1 MRIRHRSAV
10 HAHLAMGARAAGQG
24 GQQRAEDQQPYHKDP
39 ARGPS
44 PSGDGGIAVSPLE
57 CCGICLYNDSMQIG
71 VLKIKIRTP
80 NRGKLDRLLDL
91 QSEFTDCV
99 RFHCERISILGTT
112 NATEVHRGCYR
123 EARERFRLPASTLQ
137 QARDKA
143 IAATRSF
150 LRRKKK
156 DRRANPPTFRG
167 PVPLRLAVEN
177 LKVLPDEG
185 MIRISTTDGFLWLPI
200 LIPACF
206 AAAARLQHAVSEIV
220 RKGKDWFLMLAVK
233 TEDVPSP
240 QGERPHFGVD
250 LGLAN
255 IAVLSGPNLVKFF
268 DGKPLRYVRGR
279 YFRYR
284 QALQQKRKTGM
295 VKAQLLSFLRYK
307 AALAGVEVVEE
318 DPRHTSQRCSR
329 CGHTERGNRP
339 RQNLFR
345 CKRCGFE
352 VHADLNAARN
362 LAARGACSPGVG
374 GVTPP
379 GRSDVE
385 SGEAMVA
392 RQGRHR
398 GNRNL
403 ASSS

>member
-1 MRIRHRSAV
+1 
-10 HAHLAMGARAAGQG
+10 
-24 GQQRAEDQQPYHKDP
+24 
-39 ARGPS
+39 
-44 PSGDGGIAVSPLE
+44 
-57 CCGICLYNDSMQIG
+57 MQTG
-71 VLKIKIRTP
+71 VLKLKIRTL
-80 NRGKLDRLLDL
+80 NRGKLERLLDM
-91 QSEFTDCV
+91 QEEFTACV
-99 RFHCERISILGTT
+99 RFHCERIAILGTT
-112 NATEVHRGCYR
+112 NATEVHRDCYR

-143 IAATRSF
+143 IAAVRSF
-150 LRRKKK
+150 LQRKKR
-156 DRRANPPTFRG
+156 DRRTNPPTFPR

-177 LKVLPDEG
+177 LKVLPDDG
-185 MIRISTTDGFLWLPI
+185 MIRISTPDGFLWLPI

-206 AAAARLQHAVSEIV
+206 AAAARLPHAVSEIV
-220 RKGKDWFLMLAVK
+220 RTGRDWFLMLAVK

-255 IAVLSGPNLVKFF
+255 VAVLSGPGVVKFF

-279 YFRYR
+279 FFRYR
-284 QALQQKRKTGM
+284 RALQRKRKTGM
-295 VKAQLLSFLRYK
+295 VRRSKGKESRWSSWMNHDISRKIVDLVAATGGILHIERLTGIRQRCKGTVKVRRMLHSWPFAQLLAFLRYK
-307 AALAGVEVVEE
+307 AARAGVEVVEE

-339 RQNLFR
+339 RQDLFR
-345 CKRCGFE
+345 CRRCGYE

-392 RQGRHR
+392 RTGRHR

>member
-1 MRIRHRSAV
+1 
-10 HAHLAMGARAAGQG
+10 
-24 GQQRAEDQQPYHKDP
+24 
-39 ARGPS
+39 
-44 PSGDGGIAVSPLE
+44 
-57 CCGICLYNDSMQIG
+57 
-71 VLKIKIRTP
+71 LKIKIRTL
-80 NRGKLDRLLDL
+80 NLGKLQRLLDM

-112 NATEVHRGCYR
+112 NATEVHRDCYH

-150 LRRKKK
+150 LQRKKK
-156 DRRANPPTFRG
+156 DRRANPPMFRK
-167 PVPLRLAVEN
+167 PLPLRLAVEN
-177 LKVLPDEG
+177 LKVVPDEG
-185 MIRISTTDGFLWLPI
+185 MIRVSTPDGFLWLPI

-206 AAAARLQHAVSEIV
+206 AAALRLQHVVSEIV
-220 RKGKDWFLMLAVK
+220 RQGKDWFLMLAVK

-255 IAVLSGPNLVKFF
+255 LAVLSGPNLVKFF

-279 YFRYR
+279 YFRSR
-284 QALQQKRKTGM
+284 QALQKKRKTGM
-295 VKAQLLSFLRYK
+295 VKRSKGKESRWAACRNHDISRQIIDIVARAGGVLHVERLKGIRDRCQGTVKVRRMLHSWPFGQLLEFLKYK

-329 CGHTERGNRP
+329 CGHTARGNRP
-339 RQNLFR
+339 RQDLFR
-345 CKRCGFE
+345 CQRCGFE
-352 VHADLNAARN
+352 IHADLNAARN

-379 GRSDVE
+379 GRPVVE

-398 GNRNL
+398 GNRDL

>member
-1 MRIRHRSAV
+1 M
-10 HAHLAMGARAAGQG
+10 
-24 GQQRAEDQQPYHKDP
+24 
-39 ARGPS
+39 
-44 PSGDGGIAVSPLE
+44 
-57 CCGICLYNDSMQIG
+57 
-71 VLKIKIRTP
+71 
-80 NRGKLDRLLDL
+80 

-112 NATEVHRGCYR
+112 NATEVHRDCYH
-123 EARERFRLPASTLQ
+123 EARERFRLPAATLR

-156 DRRANPPTFRG
+156 DRRARPPTFRK
-167 PVPLRLAVEN
+167 PLPLRLAVEN
-177 LKVLPDEG
+177 LKVVPDEG
-185 MIRISTTDGFLWLPI
+185 MIRVSTPDGFLWLPI

-206 AAAARLQHAVSEIV
+206 SAAVRLQHAVSEIV
-220 RKGKDWFLMLAVK
+220 RKGKDWSLMLAVK

-255 IAVLSGPNLVKFF
+255 IAVPSGPKLVKFF

-279 YFRYR
+279 CFRSR
-284 QALQQKRKTGM
+284 QALRKRRKTGM
-295 VKAQLLSFLRYK
+295 VKRSKGKESRWSTWMNHDVSRKIVNIVARAGGVLHVERLTGIRERCKGTVKVRRMLHAWPSGQLLEFLEYK

-329 CGHTERGNRP
+329 RGDTERGNRP
-339 RQNLFR
+339 RQDLFR

-352 VHADLNAARN
+352 IHADLNAAQN
-362 LAARGACSPGVG
+362 LAARVG
-374 GVTPP
+374 TV
-379 GRSDVE
+379 
-385 SGEAMVA
+385 
-392 RQGRHR
+392 
-398 GNRNL
+398 GNHDL